1 MSLFKMGDVIISKDK
16 KHKYILETVKEY
28 KGLLNVCFHCAF
40 HNDSGGCLKL
50 RSEMLNTKA
59 THCHNELR
67 PKVTQYF
74 KEVHGGL

>member
-28 KGLLNVCFHCAF
+28 EGLLSVCYHCAF
-40 HNDSGGCLKL
+40 HTSDGCLEL
-50 RSEMLNTKA
+50 RSKILNTKA
-59 THCHNELR
+59 TSCHSELR

-74 KEVHGGL
+74 KEVRGGL